1 LSTNLS
7 GREAYK
13 KSLEDPVAFWNAAAS
28 AVTWENFVKHRS
40 NKADD
45 PLDTWFPGSS
55 LNFCLNCVDIHVK
68 EGRGEQTALIYD
80 SPVTKTITSVT
91 YKELLSRVEV
101 CSAVMLQ
108 NMGVKKGDRIII
120 YMPNVIEAIVTML
133 ACYRIGA
140 VHSVVFGGFAPHEL
154 ATRLR
159 DCKPT
164 AIVLSSCGIDG
175 SKVIPYAPLVQRAI
189 EIAENTSVQSVL
201 VHQRLQHPV
210 DASMMHALG
219 AVGRVR
225 QVLDWEDTMA
235 KVACSHSTDDIKKLT
250 APVVVDAS
258 HPLFILYTSGTTG
271 APKGVVRDT
280 GGYAVGLKYSL
291 SVVNGTRPGDVFWGA
306 SDVGWIVGHYS
317 YLGSLITGATS
328 VVYEGKP
335 VGTPDEGNFW
345 RTIER
350 HKVNLLF
357 TAPTALRAIKKL
369 DDQGEQSKKFDLSSL
384 KSIFCSGEHLD
395 PDTLRWAER
404 VSGKPVLDAWWQT
417 ESGRYVPTP
426 PSPLF
431 SLLLAHPPN
440 SSLRPFVSQPNDR
453 PAGGVGRLQGKGQA
467 RLCLPRRSRLQFD
480 DSRP

>member
-1 LSTNLS
+1 MRLTSGLTDVMLRHLVRRDLRSLRVAAKLSTNLS
-7 GREAYK
+7 GRDAHKE
-13 KSLEDPVAFWNAAAS
+13 SLSNPVAFWNAAAS
-28 AVTWENFVKHRS
+28 SVTWEKFVPQKPL
-40 NKADD
+40 KADD
-45 PLDTWFPGSS
+45 PADTWFAGST
-55 LNFCLNCVDIHVK
+55 LNFCLNCVDVHVK
-68 EGRGEQTALIYD
+68 EGRGEQAALIFD
-80 SPVTKTITSVT
+80 SPVTNTVKSVT

-108 NMGVKKGDRIII
+108 KMGVKKGERVII

-175 SKVIPYAPLVQRAI
+175 SKVIPYAPLVKRAI
-189 EIAENTSVQSVL
+189 EIAENTSVKSVL
-201 VHQRLQHPV
+201 IHRRSQHPA
-210 DASMMHALG
+210 DASMMQALG
-219 AVGRVR
+219 VGGVK
-225 QVLDWEDTMA
+225 QVLDWETAMTE
-235 KVACSHSTDDIKKLT
+235 VACTHSSDDIKKLA
-250 APVVVDAS
+250 APVAVDAS

-291 SVVNGTRPGDVFWGA
+291 SVVNGTKPGDVFWGA

-317 YLGSLITGATS
+317 YLGSLITGATA

-335 VGTPDEGNFW
+335 VGTPDEANFW

-369 DDQGEQSKKFDLSSL
+369 DDQGEQSKKFNLSSL

-395 PDTLRWAER
+395 PDTLRWAEK

-417 ESGRYVPTP
+417 ESGRCVPTHP
-426 PSPLF
+426 FSSPL
-431 SLLLAHPPN
+431 
-440 SSLRPFVSQPNDR
+440 SSLSSSLF
-453 PAGGVGRLQGKGQA
+453 
-467 RLCLPRRSRLQFD
+467 
-480 DSRP
+480 